1 MMELWKLLLIDFI
14 AFLLNN
20 GRQYHY
26 AHAIGLAEYFLSS
39 WLFPVKWDTFL
50 GSFPWLA
57 LGKAPFTR
65 RQAGAK
71 IADLENLVTLGMV
84 IAQGIRSLAMIQAA
98 QSFSHIVKSKKH
110 DDHMLV
116 THGLYS

>member
-1 MMELWKLLLIDFI
+1 M
-14 AFLLNN
+14 LNN

-26 AHAIGLAEYFLSS
+26 AHAIGLAEYFISS
-39 WLFPVKWDTFL
+39 WLFPGKWNTFW
-50 GSFPWLA
+50 GSFPWLT
-57 LGKAPFTR
+57 LGKATPIR
-65 RQAGAK
+65 HQSGVK
-71 IADLENLVTLGMV
+71 GADLENLVTLGMV
-84 IAQGIRSLAMIQAA
+84 VAQGIRSMAMIQAA